1 MQILY
6 SELQNK
12 EVININDCK
21 KLGYISDILIDTD
34 CGKIIS
40 VTVRECG
47 GLFQN
52 KAKEV
57 SIFWDSIR
65 KIGDELIFV
74 DACCVQQLPPEKDRK
89 KFLF

>member
-12 EVININDCK
+12 EVINVNDCK
-21 KLGYISDILIDTD
+21 KLGYISDILIDAD

-52 KAKEV
+52 KSKYNAIMSALADMLYKE
-57 SIFWDSIR
+57 FNR
-65 KIGDELIFV
+65 K
-74 DACCVQQLPPEKDRK
+74 
-89 KFLF
+89 